1 LYSIP
6 IEDLN
11 IPSNDILRI
20 GDNMESDI
28 KQAQKLGIDSF
39 YIPKAIEILFDT
51 DPRTERFYGKYR
63 KDIGASIL
71 LGLLASHI

>member
-1 LYSIP
+1 
-6 IEDLN
+6 
-11 IPSNDILRI
+11 
-20 GDNMESDI
+20 MESDI

-63 KDIGASIL
+63 KYIGASIL
-71 LGLLASHI
+71 LGLLATHI